1 MATTTTTTKIT
12 PEDLERKL
20 RALQGDVQNVVDD
33 KKSTAAGI
41 AAGGGLLLLMIFFL
55 LGKRSGKKR
64 SAIVEIRRI

>member
-1 MATTTTTTKIT
+1 MAANQTTKIT

-20 RALQGDVQNVVDD
+20 RALQGDVRGVVDD

-41 AAGGGLLLLMIFFL
+41 AAGGGLLLLVIFFL

>member
-1 MATTTTTTKIT
+1 MATNQTKIT
-12 PEDLERKL
+12 PDDLERKF
-20 RALQGDVQNVVDD
+20 RALQGDVQSAVDD

-41 AAGGGLLLLMIFFL
+41 AAGAGILLLMIFFL